1 MRSILRLTRFGYLTA
16 LAVVVLVLA
25 SARDSGAQQGTQ
37 GTFFVPVRTGGV
49 VVFANS
55 FTGIIGNNGGFG
67 GTNPLW
73 IARYNTTPGTL
84 PNGWS
89 YQTFWQNADSGTF
102 PGDQDLFNG
111 ALDRLQ
117 ALAG

>member
-67 GTNPLW
+67 GNFGGNFGGGFGGNFGGGFQGGGGFGGF
-73 IARYNTTPGTL
+73 AAKGGFGGFSGGPGI
-84 PNGWS
+84 
-89 YQTFWQNADSGTF
+89 
-102 PGDQDLFNG
+102 
-111 ALDRLQ
+111 
-117 ALAG
+117 